1 MGVVTELW
9 RYPVKS
15 MLGERLDEAVIDKDG
30 VAGDRS
36 FALIDAQTGK
46 ICSAK
51 RHDLWGRLFSF
62 RATLVEPG
70 VARIVFPDG
79 SQHTTDE
86 PHLASLITAELGRE
100 VTLAQIPP
108 EGAVLEEVWDDVK
121 GEQMYGPATGEKAGG
136 QTVIDVTTSLAAPG
150 DFFDLA
156 AIHFITTNTLAEFSR
171 LEPDSRFD
179 ARRFRPN
186 ILIEV
191 DDEEGFVEN
200 DWRVVHIGD
209 LELRTL
215 MPVPRCV
222 MTTLPQ
228 DDLPKDSNVLR
239 SAARHNM
246 QDTGVI
252 GTMPCAGIYAA
263 VASGGTIRVG
273 DTVSATRG

>member
-1 MGVVTELW
+1 MAVVTELW

-15 MLGERLDEAVIDKDG
+15 MLGERLDEATIDKDG
-30 VAGDRS
+30 VTGDRS

-51 RHDLWGRLFSF
+51 RHDLWGKLFSF
-62 RATLVEPG
+62 RASLVRPG
-70 VARIVFPDG
+70 RARVVFPDG
-79 SQHTTDE
+79 SEHTTDE
-86 PHLASLITAELGRE
+86 PDLHRLLSDELGRDI
-100 VTLAQIPP
+100 TLSQIPP
-108 EGAVLEEVWDDVK
+108 DGAVLEEVWDDVK
-121 GEQMYGPATGEKAGG
+121 GDQMYGPATGEMSNG
-136 QTVIDVTTSLAAPG
+136 QTVIDVSTSLAAPG

-156 AIHFITTNTLAEFSR
+156 AIHFITTNTLAEFGR
-171 LEPDSRFD
+171 LEPESRFEV
-179 ARRFRPN
+179 RRFRPN
-186 ILIEV
+186 IVIAV

-200 DWRVVHIGD
+200 DWKVVRIGD

-228 DDLPKDSNVLR
+228 DELPKDSNVLR

-246 QDTGVI
+246 ADTGVI

-263 VASGGTIRVG
+263 VVSGAQIRIG
-273 DTVSATRG
+273 DDVSAT